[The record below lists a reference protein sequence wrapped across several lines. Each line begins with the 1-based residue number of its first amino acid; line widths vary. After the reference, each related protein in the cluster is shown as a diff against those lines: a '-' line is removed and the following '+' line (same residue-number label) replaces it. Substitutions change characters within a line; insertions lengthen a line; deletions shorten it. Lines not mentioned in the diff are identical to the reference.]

1 MNDSALGLTRIDFQS
16 AGCGELEHVG
26 SIGNA
31 PQAGSPAIQQTGSQC
46 VSIQVELKRGIA
58 NLKSLMVD
66 QVVRFND
73 EMVGLPQ
80 AGIEGELSHSSNRF
94 SQVVGRDF

>member
-1 MNDSALGLTRIDFQS
+1 M
-16 AGCGELEHVG
+16 
-26 SIGNA
+26 
-31 PQAGSPAIQQTGSQC
+31 
-46 VSIQVELKRGIA
+46 SIQVELKRGIA